1 MNGPIARS
9 WTRPLSQRVALLLVA
24 VLALVI
30 LGFYTVTDSSRV
42 TDNHLLNGSDYVG
55 YAVCHRI
62 TERSFTVAGRQL
74 PLCAR
79 CTGMYLG
86 VTLTFVVLTLAGR
99 RRWSKLPPPK
109 VLAVLAGFIVLFGID
124 GVNSYSHFFPNA
136 PHVYEP
142 QNWLRL
148 VTGIGAGLT
157 MGVIIY
163 PALAQTLWREQTF
176 RPSIGSIHELAGLV
190 LVALLVVVLVLSEQ
204 PVLMYIFGL
213 ASAAGVLLI
222 LTAIGTMLI
231 LIIAKRDARAIQWRQ
246 VALPL
251 LGGLFIAVLQ
261 IAIVSFVRFSITGT
275 MSGLPGL

>member
-1 MNGPIARS
+1 MIGRFART
-9 WTRPLSQRVALLLVA
+9 WNKPLPRRAMLLLIALLA
-24 VLALVI
+24 LAI

-42 TDNHLLNGSDYVG
+42 ADNHLLGASDYVG

-86 VTLTFVVLTLAGR
+86 VTLTFIVLTLAGR

-109 VLAVLAGFIVLFGID
+109 VLAVLIGFIVLFAID
-124 GVNSYSHFFPNA
+124 GINSYSHFFTNA

-148 VTGIGAGLT
+148 LTGMGAGLT
-157 MGVIIY
+157 MGIIIY
-163 PALAQTLWREQTF
+163 PALAQTLWREQIF
-176 RPSIGSIHELAGLV
+176 RPSIGSLRELAALV
-190 LVALLVVVLVLSEQ
+190 LVALLVFALVLSEQ
-204 PVLMYIFGL
+204 PVLLYILGL

-222 LTAIGTMLI
+222 LAAIGTMLI
-231 LIIAKRDARAIQWRQ
+231 LIIAKRDARAQQWRQ

-251 LGGLFIAVLQ
+251 FGGLIFAVLQ
-261 IAIVSFVRFSITGT
+261 IAIVSFARFSVTGT